1 MFLFKTLTKILI
13 FSYLHGI
20 FAPVYAAPFEDFEGL
35 SATTPLRY
43 HFDRLEVALERIDA
57 QKIIREQL
65 VEVHEQ
71 SKSTL
76 NLPLSTLKDLA
87 QSLGEL
93 QQLRKEIQETLVEDA
108 FTEEETATLQNEAD
122 QVIDI
127 VAEADLEVEALH
139 HEAREAKEVK
149 KSKDQAQQ
157 EGPIPTL
164 TYEELPGNGGAA
176 DLDAALN
183 VAQQAVLV
191 QKLAALEALS
201 VSDFAADVLDVAKET
216 VRESLE
222 TLRAQPFQTLGRVI
236 GAVAYEVA
244 DLAIP
249 GGADQSAAYFRGEQS
264 FTEAAAWQ
272 AAGAGAEAVTGFV
285 MGKIAKVG
293 VKGGKILAHVAEKV
307 AVKRA
312 EKAASKG
319 AATVTQ
325 KGVEKLAKERAGA
338 KPPIKPYDVGEYG
351 KMKKSVR
358 EPGLEMHHAPQQH
371 PAKQVIPGYD
381 PKTAPAIALS
391 KEEHAQ
397 LPNIKGTYGKK
408 SGENARS
415 LLAKDVRNLR
425 NRTDAPNKQILQLVE
440 QAKAKYPES
449 LNK

>member
-319 AATVTQ
+319 TSVQIHHFATNKHTRKYTREM
-325 KGVEKLAKERAGA
+325 KGYTDKYGLDLDGA
-338 KPPIKPYDVGEYG
+338 WNKASMPHNG
-351 KMKKSVR
+351 R
-358 EPGLEMHHAPQQH
+358 H
-371 PAKQVIPGYD
+371 PNKYHEWVLKRLDAID
-381 PKTAPAIALS
+381 KTAAGNQTKFLELFE
-391 KEEHAQ
+391 K
-397 LPNIKGTYGKK
+397 NIKQKVLK
-408 SGENARS
+408 N
-415 LLAKDVRNLR
+415 
-425 NRTDAPNKQILQLVE
+425 
-440 QAKAKYPES
+440 PEM
-449 LNK
+449 LNKSWWPK